1 MDAHDIEVV
10 KENFRP
16 LKAGRTDLSGT
27 VRRGLSSRPEDD
39 ITSTEWE
46 RRIIAEASSADPL
59 AVWKGCVHRFVSLFL
74 CNNMLG
80 AVVSNSSTS
89 LPLTSPPIP
98 YPSRYASWLEASSS
112 SNTKPVLDLLERATR
127 TFVSDARY
135 RNDSRYVELWIAY
148 ADLLPEPADVFKF
161 MHSNHIG
168 EDVALFYMAW
178 AWVAETANNFVL
190 ADKIF
195 ERGTARRAAP
205 TDRLAPRYAQF
216 QRRMYR
222 RSIDTLT
229 ADAKAAATRAGA
241 PEPKVD
247 LALLTAAAGGLTSAS
262 ATAVAAAASRDENGR
277 AADVPR
283 AALGRITASAAARS
297 HRPTSYADDAAYRND
312 ADALQSVSASLP
324 VVRQGVQGAVMGPR
338 HTTAAPSLVA
348 PSRPTSNVSIPIF
361 EDEGFSGVDIPA
373 VRPAPRSNVIASA
386 DELGVQR
393 PLQVLEARVSM
404 PWTEFGTEV
413 GRRKENSEAPAKW
426 SEAGPLPEHA
436 GVRPASSFA
445 VPLWAQR
452 DPVAAA
458 SAARAHETGG
468 RIQIFVDEPA
478 VAPVTVRVPIAPL
491 PVIPRPAVAVTL
503 PAPIVTTIPI
513 AMVDGPSFE
522 EIRAMAWARMH
533 ATDAA
538 FITSCITPILNGT
551 LNSIYMQA
559 PAPREAARRAAAAAD
574 ARAAVAS
581 AIPNVIIVA
590 AAATSEV
597 VAKVQKIRAT
607 GASISAGNRRQT
619 FAAPTGELLRRYG
632 YDAPAAGVASSS
644 DATAR
649 GGDSTAELPAG
660 LRFSEEQSIVGNIEA
675 TARLSTLDELFAKG
689 MRVSAAPSVAS
700 PVGPSTFSPAALAS
714 SRGPRESM
722 LNRLFEDVD
731 GEEAPL
737 DRGGRASLP
746 LDASDVSSIA
756 GDGTTIGGV
765 AVTGTYSFPIG
776 GFGVQPASVR
786 PAAAFAI
793 FSDFT
798 ATTAEVVPVPM
809 THIPLAPVRALFDA
823 ENAPKVTTIRAA
835 PLPTP
840 NTSLPGT
847 GSSTSSVSLFKVGP
861 RSVARETPATTF
873 EDVTLHTRLAMDDLD
888 GLFASPR
895 RAPLTSSAAARVAF
909 AFAPASSSI
918 VPAPIAVVAP
928 LPSLPVVTAMS
939 PVADVAAG
947 GPSAIPAKRT
957 RALPPDARR
966 LSMGFSSLASRRQS
980 GMGGR
985 NSLSLMPPL
994 PAAPLGGGTLTILEE
1009 ENQSLAVIAKKPIAV
1024 APRVAVVAPAR
1035 EAPPD
1040 NFDIENALGRVVPRA
1055 INGSRVLGLSTTA
1068 IFEPMT
1074 SEQERAS
1081 RTAALAFA
1089 GLSGV
1094 RHPYDASN
1102 QFIIAEDE

>member
-46 RRIIAEASSADPL
+46 RQIVAEASSADPL
-59 AVWKGCVHRFVSLFL
+59 AVWKRCVHRFVSFFL
-74 CNNMLG
+74 CTHAGRFCNNTI
-80 AVVSNSSTS
+80 STS
-89 LPLTSPPIP
+89 LTLTSPPIP
-98 YPSRYASWLEASSS
+98 SHSRYVSWLEASSS

-135 RNDSRYVELWIAY
+135 RNDARYVELWIAY

-247 LALLTAAAGGLTSAS
+247 LALLTAAAGGSTSAS
-262 ATAVAAAASRDENGR
+262 AAAVTAAASRDENGR

-312 ADALQSVSASLP
+312 ADALQSISASVP
-324 VVRQGVQGAVMGPR
+324 AVRQGGQGVVMGGSR
-338 HTTAAPSLVA
+338 HAAAAPSLVA

-361 EDEGFSGVDIPA
+361 EDAGFSGVDIPA
-373 VRPAPRSNVIASA
+373 VRPAPRTNVIASA

-404 PWTEFGTEV
+404 PWTEFGTEA

-426 SEAGPLPEHA
+426 SEAGPLPDHA
-436 GVRPASSFA
+436 GVRPAASFA

-452 DPVAAA
+452 DPIAAA

-478 VAPVTVRVPIAPL
+478 VAPVTVRVPVAPL
-491 PVIPRPAVAVTL
+491 PVIPRPAPSAVAL
-503 PAPIVTTIPI
+503 PVPVVTTIPI
-513 AMVDGPSFE
+513 AIVDGPSFE
-522 EIRAMAWARMH
+522 EVRAMAWARMH
-533 ATDAA
+533 VKDAA
-538 FITSCITPILNGT
+538 FITSCVSPIKNGT
-551 LNSIYMQA
+551 LNSIYIQA
-559 PAPREAARRAAAAAD
+559 PAPHEAARRAAAAAD

-581 AIPNVIIVA
+581 AIPNVIIA
-590 AAATSEV
+590 APATTSE
-597 VAKVQKIRAT
+597 VAKVQKTRAT

-632 YDAPAAGVASSS
+632 YDAPAAGVVSVS
-644 DATAR
+644 DAIAR

-689 MRVSAAPSVAS
+689 LRVSAASSVAS
-700 PVGPSTFSPAALAS
+700 PVGPFTFSPAALAS

-765 AVTGTYSFPIG
+765 AVTGTYSFPVS
-776 GFGVQPASVR
+776 GFGVPPVR
-786 PAAAFAI
+786 PPAAFEI
-793 FSDFT
+793 FSDFS
-798 ATTAEVVPVPM
+798 TTTSAVVAPM
-809 THIPLAPVRALFDA
+809 KNMPLAPVRALFDA
-823 ENAPKVTTIRAA
+823 ENAPKATTTKAT
-835 PLPTP
+835 PLPAP
-840 NTSLPGT
+840 NTSHIGT
-847 GSSTSSVSLFKVGP
+847 GGSSSTSSVSLFKVGP
-861 RSVARETPATTF
+861 RSVAHEMPATAF

-895 RAPLTSSAAARVAF
+895 RAPLASTSGAAARVAF
-909 AFAPASSSI
+909 ALAPASSSI
-918 VPAPIAVVAP
+918 VPAPIAVAAP
-928 LPSLPVVTAMS
+928 PPSLPVVTAIS
-939 PVADVAAG
+939 PVADVAA
-947 GPSAIPAKRT
+947 AIPAKRA

-985 NSLSLMPPL
+985 ASLSLMPPL
-994 PAAPLGGGTLTILEE
+994 PAVSLGGPLTILEE
-1009 ENQSLAVIAKKPIAV
+1009 ESQSLAAIAKKPIV
-1024 APRVAVVAPAR
+1024 APRVAVVAPPR
-1035 EAPPD
+1035 EAPTD
-1040 NFDIENALGRVVPRA
+1040 NFDVENAHGRVVPRA
-1055 INGSRVLGLSTTA
+1055 TNGLRVLGLSTTA

-1074 SEQERAS
+1074 TEQERAS